1 MRRRIFLKRLLTVS
15 ATFLTGV
22 SGVLKSITA
31 FAKWNAEAFSSIT
44 EQDAIAKFFPG
55 EKILPSDA
63 INIGAYDFVENGAV
77 VPVKIDTDLPDIKS
91 ITILVD
97 KNPNPLIASF
107 NLAPECSGFVA
118 TRIKMNESSNIIA
131 IVNSAGNL
139 FSTRKFVEVA
149 EGGCG

>member
-1 MRRRIFLKRLLTVS
+1 M
-15 ATFLTGV
+15 TGI
-22 SGVLKSITA
+22 SSILNPIIA
-31 FAKWNAEAFSSIT
+31 FARWNAEAFSSIT

-55 EKILPSDA
+55 QNIIPNNA

-77 VPVKIDTDLPDIKS
+77 VPVKIETNLPDIKS
-91 ITILVD
+91 ITVLVD

-118 TRIKMNESSNIIA
+118 TRIKMNESSDIVA
-131 IVNSAGNL
+131 IVNSGGSL
-139 FSTRKFVEVA
+139 FSARKFVEVA